1 MKNLTYG
8 ERLLWARKRAGLTQ
22 IQLAEASGVKQGTI
36 SKIERGD
43 QNESAFDSILGH
55 HLNINSYW
63 LSTGEGE
70 PVNGSQ
76 SQPAPIPQTP
86 PYLIPPDAIPVRKI
100 PLISWVNAG
109 GWCESPDNHA
119 PGDAEEWLDC
129 PFPFSQHAFCLA
141 VTGDSMWPEYRE
153 GEYILVDPG
162 VEPLHGNDVV
172 ARTPDNKHT
181 FKRLQITPE
190 GTYLLAL
197 NPDHPNRKIEAP
209 EGTHICGVVTGSWM
223 NRRRK

>member
-1 MKNLTYG
+1 M
-8 ERLLWARKRAGLTQ
+8 ARKRAGLTQ

-63 LSTGEGE
+63 LSTGKGE
-70 PVNGSQ
+70 PVGGSQ
-76 SQPAPIPQTP
+76 PQPVAISQAN
-86 PYLIPPDAIPVRKI
+86 PYFTPPDAIPVKKI
-100 PLISWVNAG
+100 PLISWVKAG

-119 PGDAEEWLDC
+119 PCDAEEWLDC

-141 VTGDSMWPEYRE
+141 VTRDSMWPEYRE

-162 VEPLHGNDVV
+162 IDALHGNDVV
-172 ARTPDNKHT
+172 ARPRPRPPTINIPSSGY
-181 FKRLQITPE
+181 R
-190 GTYLLAL
+190 
-197 NPDHPNRKIEAP
+197 
-209 EGTHICGVVTGSWM
+209 
-223 NRRRK
+223 